1 MERPL
6 RLTLGLIVAAA
17 IPLAQTK
24 APRAQT
30 PPAPSSKVWVGHYAE
45 YESFL
50 KTAQFQ
56 RVEGVGLGVTSPR
69 HAFFTPGGMAAGAAW
84 KPIKP
89 GPYEGYF
96 ESYKSE
102 IAAYKLDRMLQLDMV
117 PPTVER
123 TYKAETGSL
132 QLWVENTRM
141 LKQVLDAK
149 ERDPDVEA
157 WSVQVA
163 RQRAFDDLVADIDDN
178 QGNQLIDRAW
188 NLIKID
194 HSRAFTTSMAQP
206 FEIGKTLNRIDR
218 PFFDRLKAL
227 DRASVNGELG
237 PWLETRAN
245 LALLAR
251 RDAMVKAFQK
261 LAAAKGDA
269 RVFTP

>member
-1 MERPL
+1 M
-6 RLTLGLIVAAA
+6 LGLLVAVAV
-17 IPLAQTK
+17 PLARAP

-30 PPAPSSKVWVGHYAE
+30 PPFPPSSKVWVGRYAE
-45 YESFL
+45 YEAFL
-50 KTAQFQ
+50 KTAPFQ
-56 RVEGVGLGVTSPR
+56 RVEGVSLGVTSPR
-69 HAFFTPGGMAAGAAW
+69 HAFFAPGGLAAGAAW
-84 KPIKP
+84 KPLKP

-102 IAAYKLDRMLQLDMV
+102 IAAYKLDRMLELDMV

-132 QLWVENTRM
+132 QLWIENTRM
-141 LKQVLDAK
+141 LKQILDAK
-149 ERDPDVEA
+149 VHAPDVEA

-178 QGNQLIDRAW
+178 QGNQLVDRAW

-194 HSRAFTTSMAQP
+194 HSRAFTATMTQP

-218 PFFDRLKAL
+218 PFFDRMKAL
-227 DRASVNGELG
+227 DRASVDRELG
-237 PWLETRAN
+237 PLLEARAAIS
-245 LALLAR
+245 LMAR

-269 RVFTP
+269 KVFTP

>member
-1 MERPL
+1 M
-6 RLTLGLIVAAA
+6 RLIFSLLVAVAV
-17 IPLAQTK
+17 PLAQT
-24 APRAQT
+24 QT
-30 PPAPSSKVWVGHYAE
+30 PTAGLPPFPPSSKVWVGRYAE

-50 KTAQFQ
+50 KTVPFQ
-56 RVEGVGLGVTSPR
+56 RVEGISLGVTSPR
-69 HAFFTPGGMAAGAAW
+69 HAFFPPGSLATSGAW
-84 KPIKP
+84 KPLKP
-89 GPYEGYF
+89 GLYEGYF

-102 IAAYKLDRMLQLDMV
+102 IAAYKLDRMLELGMV

-149 ERDPDVEA
+149 VHAPDVEA

-163 RQRAFDDLVADIDDN
+163 RQRAFDDLAADIDDN

-194 HSRAFTTSMAQP
+194 HSRAFTATMAQP

-218 PFFDRLKAL
+218 PFFERLKAL
-227 DRASVNGELG
+227 DRAAVDRELG
-237 PWLETRAN
+237 
-245 LALLAR
+245 ALLEARAAVTLMAR
-251 RDAMVKAFQK
+251 RDAMVKAFEK
-261 LAAAKGDA
+261 LAAEKGDA
-269 RVFTP
+269 KVFTP